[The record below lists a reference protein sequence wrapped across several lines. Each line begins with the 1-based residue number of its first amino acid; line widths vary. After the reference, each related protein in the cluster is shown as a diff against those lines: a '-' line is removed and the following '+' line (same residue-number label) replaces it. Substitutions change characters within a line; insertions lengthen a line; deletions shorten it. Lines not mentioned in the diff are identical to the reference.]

1 MSANSTPYSGIL
13 LLNKQPGITSHDE
26 IMNVRNII
34 GQKRV
39 GHTGTLDPQAEGLL
53 VICIGS
59 ATKIVQYLS
68 NFDKSYEAEIYLGK
82 SSTTYDS
89 EGEITSDMPEAA
101 PDFTAEEFSEILDE
115 FRGTFTQKVPAYSA
129 IRIDGKH
136 LYELARAGKE
146 VERPERQVTISEL
159 EVISYN
165 KPRLT
170 IRVSCSKGTYIRTLA
185 DDIGNKLK
193 CGAYLSALKRIG
205 VNGLL
210 LENALTIDEVEQL
223 HQSGKLKE
231 RLLSFREMLDFRCIF
246 VSDIFKEK
254 VISGATLTSSDISG
268 TDGSFSTGDRVLL
281 KDQNGNALAIGRA
294 EVDSSEISESADSKI
309 FTYSRVL
316 N

>member
-101 PDFTAEEFSEILDE
+101 PDFSAEEFSEILDD

-129 IRIDGKH
+129 IRINGKH

-159 EVISYN
+159 EVISYD

-193 CGAYLSALKRIG
+193 CGAYLSALKRTG

-223 HQSGKLKE
+223 HQSGKLEE

-294 EVDSSEISESADSKI
+294 ELDSSEISKSADSKI

>member
-1 MSANSTPYSGIL
+1 MTDSSIPYNGIL
-13 LLNKQPGITSHDE
+13 LLNKQRGITSHDAVMK
-26 IMNVRNII
+26 IRNAIHR
-34 GQKRV
+34 KRV

-82 SSTTYDS
+82 RSTTFDS
-89 EGEITSDMPEAA
+89 EGVITSDMPEVA
-101 PDFTAEEFSEILDE
+101 PDFSAIEFSDILAE
-115 FRGTFTQKVPAYSA
+115 FRGSIRQKVPAYSA
-129 IRIDGKH
+129 VRVDGKR

-146 VERPERQVTISEL
+146 VERPERLVTITEL
-159 EVISYN
+159 EVVSYN

-185 DDIGNKLK
+185 DDIGNKLE
-193 CGAYLSALKRIG
+193 CGAYLSALKRTR
-205 VNGLL
+205 VSGLL
-210 LENALTIDEVEQL
+210 LENALTIDEVEKL

-231 RLLSFREMLDFRCIF
+231 RLLPFQDILNFSCIF

-254 VISGATLTSSDISG
+254 VISGAVLTSSDISG
-268 TDGSFSTGDRVLL
+268 TEGSFSIGDKVLL

-294 EVDSSEISESADSKI
+294 EIDSSKISKSADGKI

>member
-1 MSANSTPYSGIL
+1 MKTSPTPYNGIL

-34 GQKRV
+34 GQQRV

-89 EGEITSDMPEAA
+89 EGVITSDMPESA
-101 PDFTAEEFSEILDE
+101 PDFSAEEFSEILDE
-115 FRGTFTQKVPAYSA
+115 FRGTFTQKVPVYSA

-146 VERPERQVTISEL
+146 VKRPERQVTISEL

>member
-1 MSANSTPYSGIL
+1 MSASSTPYSGIL
-13 LLNKQPGITSHDE
+13 LLNKQPGITSHDAV
-26 IMNVRNII
+26 MNIRNII

-82 SSTTYDS
+82 SSTTFDS
-89 EGEITSDMPEAA
+89 EGVITSDMPKAA
-101 PDFTAEEFSEILDE
+101 PDFSIKEFSEMLDE
-115 FRGTFTQKVPAYSA
+115 FRGTFSQKVPAYSA
-129 IRIDGKH
+129 IRVDGKH

-146 VERPERQVTISEL
+146 VERPERQITISEL
-159 EVISYN
+159 EVISYI

-170 IRVSCSKGTYIRTLA
+170 IRVTCSKGTYIRTLA
-185 DDIGNKLK
+185 DDIGNKLE
-193 CGAYLSALKRIG
+193 CGAYLSALKRTG

-223 HQSGKLKE
+223 HKSGKLKE
-231 RLLSFREMLDFRCIF
+231 RLLPFREMLDFSCIF
-246 VSDIFKEK
+246 VSDVFKEK

-268 TDGSFSTGDRVLL
+268 TDGSFSSGDRVLL
-281 KDQNGNALAIGRA
+281 KDKSGNALAIGRA
-294 EVDSSEISESADSKI
+294 EINSSEISQSTDSKI

>member
-1 MSANSTPYSGIL
+1 MSASPTPYSGIL

-101 PDFTAEEFSEILDE
+101 PDFSAEEFSKILDD

-129 IRIDGKH
+129 IRINGKH

-159 EVISYN
+159 EVISYI

-193 CGAYLSALKRIG
+193 CGAYLSALKRTG

-223 HQSGKLKE
+223 HQSGRLKE

-268 TDGSFSTGDRVLL
+268 TDGNFSTGDRVLL

-294 EVDSSEISESADSKI
+294 EVDSSEISKSADSKI

>member
-1 MSANSTPYSGIL
+1 MTASSALYNGIL
-13 LLNKQPGITSHDE
+13 LLNKQRGITSHE
-26 IMNVRNII
+26 AVMKIRNAI

-82 SSTTYDS
+82 RSTTFDS
-89 EGEITSDMPEAA
+89 EGLITGDMPKAA
-101 PDFTAEEFSEILDE
+101 PDFSAEEFSDILDE
-115 FRGTFTQKVPAYSA
+115 FRGSFSQKVPAYSA
-129 IRIDGKH
+129 VRVDGKR

-146 VERPERQVTISEL
+146 VERPERLVTITEL
-159 EVISYN
+159 EVVSYD
-165 KPRLT
+165 KPHLT
-170 IRVSCSKGTYIRTLA
+170 ILVSCSKGTYIRTLA
-185 DDIGNKLK
+185 DDIGNKLE
-193 CGAYLSALKRIG
+193 CGAYLSALKRTV

-210 LENALTIDEVEQL
+210 LENALTIDEVEKL
-223 HQSGKLKE
+223 HQSGELKE
-231 RLLSFREMLDFRCIF
+231 RLLSFRDMLNFKCIF

-254 VISGATLTSSDISG
+254 VINGADLTSSDISG
-268 TDGSFSTGDRVLL
+268 TDGSFSTGDKVLL
-281 KDQNGNALAIGRA
+281 KDQEGNALAIGRA
-294 EVDSSEISESADSKI
+294 EVDSLEILKSTDSKI

>member
-101 PDFTAEEFSEILDE
+101 PDFSAEEFSEILDE

-129 IRIDGKH
+129 IRINGKH

-159 EVISYN
+159 EVVSYN

-193 CGAYLSALKRIG
+193 CGAYLSALKRTG

-223 HQSGKLKE
+223 HQSGKLEE

-268 TDGSFSTGDRVLL
+268 TDGNFSTGDRVLL

-294 EVDSSEISESADSKI
+294 EVDSSEISKSADSKI